1 MMIPLMVDLNE
12 TVIDNLN
19 VFLLLLRNFAS
30 FDILLLHLKLKL
42 YLILNN
48 NYVRRVLN
56 QNNNLMFF
64 LSMKAGSEEI

>member
-48 NYVRRVLN
+48 NYARRVLN